1 MGKARFSYIFTFIL
15 LFVGGY
21 ALPLFAQ
28 ISETFVGE
36 NSNGLTFVDAQLP
49 VSREVPIKLNK
60 FLAKQLFD
68 TRDSTVSEAYDG
80 YKKVFKRALLP
91 KKATVEKA
99 GKQVHFFKLT
109 WMSFEEGR
117 QASVMV
123 EILKNDSKGRRTFK
137 RKRMVLWDLKHDRRL
152 KAEDVLKLTTIS
164 EFSQTY
170 GGTKFEPFI
179 MKEGL
184 VHLRFS
190 KDDKT
195 LEAEFNPMTHPEH
208 FQKSFLQLMGYPV
221 PEDEKTQQMASDDTD
236 NKVNEIVDV
245 LPQYKGGPREMNL
258 YLSTNLRYP
267 IEAMKAGKEGKVYV
281 SFVINKQG
289 NLQDIRIAKSVSPEL
304 DAEALRLVSNMPQ
317 WTPGIIAGRPVL
329 TRMTLPVKFS
339 LKSEQKEEPKE
350 PKNDLAEAVPAEK
363 PKETPVLPEPV
374 KKDKTFVVIIAN
386 EHYQEEQPVE
396 FALNDGEQFRNCCID
411 VLGIPKENV
420 HLRKDATLNHIRHEL
435 QWLKDVAAA
444 YQGEAHIIVYYAGHG
459 VPDEAT
465 HSSYILPVDGM
476 ASSIITGYSLDT
488 FYEQLAQLNAQD
500 VLIFLDACFSGA
512 NRGKGMLTSSRG
524 VAMKP
529 KSNIPNGKLV
539 IFSATQGDETAFPF
553 REKEHGLFTYYLID
567 KINNAQ
573 GTLSLGDLQKYVST
587 EVLRKSVVIN
597 RKRQTPCIN
606 TSSGIGA
613 TWQDIRL
620 K

>member
-1 MGKARFSYIFTFIL
+1 
-15 LFVGGY
+15 
-21 ALPLFAQ
+21 
-28 ISETFVGE
+28 
-36 NSNGLTFVDAQLP
+36 
-49 VSREVPIKLNK
+49 
-60 FLAKQLFD
+60 
-68 TRDSTVSEAYDG
+68 
-80 YKKVFKRALLP
+80 
-91 KKATVEKA
+91 
-99 GKQVHFFKLT
+99 
-109 WMSFEEGR
+109 MSFEEGR
-117 QASVMV
+117 QASVLV
-123 EILKNDSKGRRTFK
+123 EILKNDSKGRRTLK
-137 RKRMVLWDLKHDRRL
+137 RKKMVLWDLKHNRRL

-164 EFSQTY
+164 EFTQAY
-170 GGTKFEPFI
+170 GGTDYRPYIKS
-179 MKEGL
+179 EGL
-184 VHLRFS
+184 VHLRFT
-190 KDDKT
+190 KDDKS
-195 LEAEFNPMTHPEH
+195 LDAEFNPKTHPEH
-208 FQKSFLQLMGYPV
+208 FQTSFLQLMGYPV
-221 PEDEKTQQMASDDTD
+221 PEAVKTQEMASDGTD

-258 YLSTNLRYP
+258 YLSTNIRYP
-267 IEAMKAGKEGKVYV
+267 VEAMKASREGKVYV
-281 SFVINKQG
+281 SFVVNKQG
-289 NLQDIRIAKSVSPEL
+289 NLQDVRIAKGVSPEL
-304 DAEALRLVSNMPQ
+304 DAEALRIVSNMPQ
-317 WTPGIIAGRPVL
+317 WTPGIIAGKPVL
-329 TRMTLPVKFS
+329 TRMTLPIKFS
-339 LKSEQKEEPKE
+339 INGEKKEEPKNE
-350 PKNDLAEAVPAEK
+350 LAKEVPAEK
-363 PKETPVLPEPV
+363 PKETPALPEPV
-374 KKDKTFVVIIAN
+374 KQDKTFVVIIAN

-396 FALNDGEQFRNCCID
+396 YALNDGEQFHKCCIE

-459 VPDEAT
+459 VPNEAT
-465 HSSYILPVDGM
+465 HSSYLLPVDGM

-529 KSNIPNGKLV
+529 KSNIPNGKLIV
-539 IFSATQGDETAFPF
+539 FSATQGDETAFPF

>member
-1 MGKARFSYIFTFIL
+1 MTMEKTRFSFIFTFIL
-15 LFVGGY
+15 LFVGGNT
-21 ALPLFAQ
+21 LPLFAQ

-49 VSREVPIKLNK
+49 VSKEVPIKLNK
-60 FLAKQLFD
+60 YLAKQLFG
-68 TRDSTVSEAYDG
+68 TKDSTVSEAYDG
-80 YKKVFKRALLP
+80 YKKEFKRILLP
-91 KKATVEKA
+91 KKSTIDKA

-117 QASVMV
+117 QASVLV
-123 EILKNDSKGRRTFK
+123 EILKNDSKGRRTLK
-137 RKRMVLWDLKHDRRL
+137 RKKMVLWDLKHNRRL

-164 EFSQTY
+164 EFTQAY
-170 GGTKFEPFI
+170 GGTDYRPYIKS
-179 MKEGL
+179 EGL
-184 VHLRFS
+184 VHLRFT
-190 KDDKT
+190 KDNKSLD
-195 LEAEFNPMTHPEH
+195 AEFNPKTHPEH
-208 FQKSFLQLMGYPV
+208 FQTSFLQLMGYPI
-221 PEDEKTQQMASDDTD
+221 PEVAKTQEMASDDTD
-236 NKVNEIVDV
+236 NKVNEIADV
-245 LPQYKGGPREMNL
+245 LPQFKGGPREMNL
-258 YLSTNLRYP
+258 YLSTNIRYP
-267 IEAMKAGKEGKVYV
+267 VEAMKAGKEGKVYV
-281 SFVINKQG
+281 SFVVNKQG
-289 NLQDIRIAKSVSPEL
+289 NLQDVRIAKGVSPEL
-304 DAEALRLVSNMPQ
+304 DAEALRIVSNMPQ
-317 WTPGIIAGRPVL
+317 WTPGIIAGKPVL
-329 TRMTLPVKFS
+329 TRMTLPIKFS
-339 LKSEQKEEPKE
+339 IKSKQKEEPKNE
-350 PKNDLAEAVPAEK
+350 LAKEVPAEK
-363 PKETPVLPEPV
+363 PKETPALPEPV
-374 KKDKTFVVIIAN
+374 KQDKTFVVIIAN

-396 FALNDGEQFRNCCID
+396 YALNDGEQFHKCCIE

-459 VPDEAT
+459 VPNEAT
-465 HSSYILPVDGM
+465 HSSYLLPVDGM

-539 IFSATQGDETAFPF
+539 VFSATQGDETAFPF

>member
-1 MGKARFSYIFTFIL
+1 MEKTRFSFIFTFIL
-15 LFVGGY
+15 LFVGGNT
-21 ALPLFAQ
+21 LPLFAQ

-49 VSREVPIKLNK
+49 VSKEVPIKLNK
-60 FLAKQLFD
+60 YLAKQLFG
-68 TRDSTVSEAYDG
+68 TKDSTVSEAYNG
-80 YKKVFKRALLP
+80 YKKEFKRTLLP
-91 KKATVEKA
+91 KKSTIDKA
-99 GKQVHFFKLT
+99 GKQVHLFKLT

-117 QASVMV
+117 QASVLV
-123 EILKNDSKGRRTFK
+123 EILKNDSKGRRTLK
-137 RKRMVLWDLKHDRRL
+137 RKKMVLWDLKHNRRL

-164 EFSQTY
+164 EFTQAY
-170 GGTKFEPFI
+170 GGTDYRPYIKS
-179 MKEGL
+179 EGL
-184 VHLRFS
+184 VHLRFT
-190 KDDKT
+190 KDDKS
-195 LEAEFNPMTHPEH
+195 LDAEFNPKTHPEH
-208 FQKSFLQLMGYPV
+208 FQTSFLQLMGYPV
-221 PEDEKTQQMASDDTD
+221 PEAVKTQEMASDGTD

-258 YLSTNLRYP
+258 YLSTNIRYP
-267 IEAMKAGKEGKVYV
+267 VEAMKASREGKVYV
-281 SFVINKQG
+281 SFVVNKQG
-289 NLQDIRIAKSVSPEL
+289 NLQDVRIAKGVSPEL
-304 DAEALRLVSNMPQ
+304 DAEALRIVSNMPQ
-317 WTPGIIAGRPVL
+317 WTPGIIAGKPVL
-329 TRMTLPVKFS
+329 TRMTLPIKFS
-339 LKSEQKEEPKE
+339 INGEKKEEPKNE
-350 PKNDLAEAVPAEK
+350 LAKEVPAEK
-363 PKETPVLPEPV
+363 PKETPALPEPV
-374 KKDKTFVVIIAN
+374 KQDKTFVVIIAN

-396 FALNDGEQFRNCCID
+396 YALNDGEQFHKCCIE

-459 VPDEAT
+459 VPNEAT
-465 HSSYILPVDGM
+465 HSSYLLPVDGM

-529 KSNIPNGKLV
+529 KSNIPNGKLIV
-539 IFSATQGDETAFPF
+539 FSATQGDETAFPF

-567 KINNAQ
+567 KINNTQ